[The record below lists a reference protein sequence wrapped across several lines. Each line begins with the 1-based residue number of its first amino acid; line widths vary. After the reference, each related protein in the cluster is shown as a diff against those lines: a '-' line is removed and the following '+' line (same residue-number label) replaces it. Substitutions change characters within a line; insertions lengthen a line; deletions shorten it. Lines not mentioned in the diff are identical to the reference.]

1 MRWWALLPV
10 AALVLTGACGAAEP
24 PPSATAPSASPTLAS
39 VIALGGRVLVT
50 DRSDIRYTPDLDGCV
65 TRGDSR
71 DIAQGARVEVR
82 NNRGHWTAVGALGVG
97 HFVDGGTDPAGCV
110 FEFNM
115 TNAPGGSPSYRIRV
129 AHRPPKVVDAAD
141 IAHIV
146 LVVP

>member
-1 MRWWALLPV
+1 MLPG

-24 PPSATAPSASPTLAS
+24 PVPETAPSPSPTLAS

-50 DRSDIRYTPDLDGCV
+50 DRADLRYTPDLEGCV
-65 TRGDSR
+65 TRGGSR

-82 NNRGHWTAVGALGVG
+82 NNRGHWTAVGVLGAG
-97 HFVDGGTDPAGCV
+97 HFVDGGRDPAGCV

-115 TNAPGGSPSYRIRV
+115 TNAPGGSPSYRVRV
-129 AHRPPKVVDAAD
+129 AHRPTKVVDAAD